1 MDTAI
6 PGAIRMFTSIPSSV
20 DRHVGIPLRVGDE
33 PFCSCGHGSIVSIM
47 RVLAELLI
55 ALVVKNTRSHHG
67 LAFGAEAFR
76 HLNKRHAV
84 LRM

>member
-1 MDTAI
+1 
-6 PGAIRMFTSIPSSV
+6 
-20 DRHVGIPLRVGDE
+20 
-33 PFCSCGHGSIVSIM
+33 M